1 MRDMQI
7 AYMHVAHMS
16 IQCCLFVNAACF
28 SRSFGS
34 EEVGSGMSIDLFR
47 ASRTCRSLKTAG
59 RLRSYLNRY

>member
-16 IQCCLFVNAACF
+16 IQCCL
-28 SRSFGS
+28 GQKKWGP

-47 ASRTCRSLKTAG
+47 ASRTYRSLKTAG